1 MEPEIAPR
9 LVGRTK
15 KSGLRHAWLN
25 RPVMLAVPSA
35 LLFALASMDA
45 RAASS
50 NVSQTAAPLARS
62 YNIPSLPLG
71 QALATYGKQTGVQV
85 TYDPALLT
93 GKTSA
98 AVSGSMAPQDALQ
111 KLLSSSNLS
120 YRYAGSNTIVIQ
132 KVAANITLGPV
143 RVGGTVTHQDPT
155 GPGAGYVATTTM
167 AGTKTD
173 TPLMEIPNS
182 ISVVTKQQMVDQQPQ
197 SVAQALR
204 YSPGIM
210 SESEGTYGN
219 GSPKGADTGIM
230 QRGFSTSQFV
240 DGLMTNSTS
249 SGETAFLERIEVV
262 NGPASVMYG
271 QTTPGGMIGMSLKK
285 PTDTPLHQVSLGFG
299 NWGRYEATF
308 DISDKVTKSGNI
320 RYRIAG
326 IGVTQGTQTNYVDY
340 HRVGVLPSLT
350 WDIDNKTS
358 LTLTGMYMYT
368 PGEGTASQY
377 PRIGTLSPN
386 PNGQISR
393 STFLGEPSWN
403 NNGNKDAMFEYQF
416 KHKFNKYIN
425 FSQVFR
431 WENSNWNQQD
441 TYLKTGTLT
450 DTTAPLQPMDY
461 HTNTNTVGMDARFFG
476 KFNTWSLNHT
486 WVVGSDF
493 RQYNYNSQYSYDY
506 TSNPSV
512 NLYRPNYSYSPCFT
526 WNHAGCQLT
535 GAVYNS
541 IYFQEGI
548 YFQDQ
553 IKWKRLSI
561 LLGGRQDWVNMKYK
575 ADSTS
580 TNENT
585 ENVKVSQD
593 YLSTDKP
600 QPQSAFTWR
609 SGLIYNFNF
618 GLAPYFSYSTSFV
631 PQIGSTNYQG
641 HPFSPL
647 TGKQLEAG
655 LKYKVPNKDILLTAA
670 AFHINEDH
678 YLISDLEHTNYSTDA
693 GRVKSQGF
701 EIAANANITND
712 LKIIV
717 SYSYTDIRYAKSN
730 LTAKRYNPI
739 TSESYGN
746 ALSQEGMTVPYVPR
760 NMFSFFS
767 DYMLPNN
774 FIKGLE
780 VNFGA
785 RYTGFTYTDNVESFK
800 TRPYILFDAG
810 VHYDFGQT
818 IPFLRGLTAQVA
830 MSNLANTYY
839 ETRCSK
845 TVCYLGQ
852 GRRIYG
858 NLTYNW

>member
-1 MEPEIAPR
+1 MIILEAARRALRRGALLGSVSLTLMTAGEARAETPMDRPVEFHVSGGDLDHALTQAADQSGVHIFFPSAS
-9 LVGRTK
+9 VAGK
-15 KSGLRHAWLN
+15 KSVGLSGKLTVN
-25 RPVMLAVPSA
+25 
-35 LLFALASMDA
+35 
-45 RAASS
+45 
-50 NVSQTAAPLARS
+50 
-62 YNIPSLPLG
+62 
-71 QALATYGKQTGVQV
+71 QALAR
-85 TYDPALLT
+85 LLSGSGLSWHLQD
-93 GKTSA
+93 GKTII
-98 AVSGSMAPQDALQ
+98 VSP
-111 KLLSSSNLS
+111 SS
-120 YRYAGSNTIVIQ
+120 
-132 KVAANITLGPV
+132 NITLGPV
-143 RVGGTVTHQDPT
+143 RVGGTVAHQDPT
-155 GPGAGYVATTTM
+155 GSGVGYVAENTM

-182 ISVVTKQQMVDQQPQ
+182 ISVITKQQMVDQQPQ
-197 SVAQALR
+197 NVAQALR

-249 SGETAFLERIEVV
+249 AGETAFLERIEVV

-308 DISDKVTKSGNI
+308 DISDKVTKLGNI

-416 KHKFNKYIN
+416 KHNFNKYIN

-431 WENSNWNQQD
+431 WEDSDWHQQN
-441 TYLKTGTLT
+441 TYLRTGALT
-450 DTTAPLQPMDY
+450 NTTAPVQPMDY
-461 HTNTNTVGMDARFFG
+461 HTNTNTIGMDARFFG
-476 KFNTWSLNHT
+476 KFNTGPIKHT
-486 WVVGSDF
+486 WIVGSDF
-493 RQYNYNSQYSYDY
+493 RQYKYNSNYSYDY
-506 TSNPSV
+506 TSTPSV
-512 NLYRPNYSYSPCFT
+512 NIYSPSYNYSPCFT
-526 WNHAGCQLT
+526 WNHAGCQLM

-541 IYFQEGI
+541 SYFQEGV

-553 IKWKRLSI
+553 MKWKGLSI
-561 LLGGRQDWVNMKYK
+561 LLGGREDWVNYQLG
-575 ADSTS
+575 
-580 TNENT
+580 TNESYSN
-585 ENVKVSQD
+585 ENSSNVKTLTTS
-593 YLSTDKP
+593 KPWAP
-600 QPQSAFTWR
+600 QPQHAFTWR
-609 SGLIYNFNF
+609 AGLIYQFKF
-618 GLAPYFSYSTSFV
+618 GLAPYFSYSTSFI
-631 PQIGSTNYQG
+631 PQAGSRNYLLQ
-641 HPFSPL
+641 PFSPL

-655 LKYKVPNKDILLTAA
+655 FKYKVPSRDILITAA
-670 AFHINEDH
+670 AYHIDEDH

-701 EIAANANITND
+701 EVAVNANITKN
-712 LKIIV
+712 LKVIT

-730 LTAKRYNPI
+730 KTAKRYDLA
-739 TSESYGN
+739 TSSSYGSN
-746 ALSQEGMTVPYVPR
+746 VSQNGMSVPYVPR
-760 NMFSFFS
+760 NMFSFFA
-767 DYMLPNN
+767 DYMIPDHMT
-774 FIKGLE
+774 KGLG

-785 RYTGFTYTDNVESFK
+785 RYTGFTYADNVESFK
-800 TRPYILFDAG
+800 TRPYVLFDAG
-810 VHYDFGQT
+810 IHYDFSHT
-818 IPFLRGLTAQVA
+818 SSLLTGLKAQVSL
-830 MSNLANTYY
+830 SNLANTYY
-839 ETRCSK
+839 ETRCSA

-852 GRRIYG
+852 GRRVYG